1 MQKQL
6 SEREKRTLNELLQV
20 NILSNNQDR
29 LTRQKPG
36 SLKFLT
42 DNLNNNN
49 DDKNISYNNRKS
61 PLTSTAFFQKN
72 RKNNRTQKVLSLKPK
87 RLVKL
92 YGGEIPLKFLG
103 KATLDYP
110 KTFYTRDHD
119 EFERKINSTGKK
131 SKGPNSIENEIV
143 NINEETEFKASSGI
157 KFAQHSNNFYKL
169 KKNIDLI
176 SENRKRSYENLF
188 NKLVKLFDIQAKLF
202 FTEEFEEN
210 NYFSKTTSTF
220 NTLSSQKMS
229 TLNYKNI
236 SEEKSNSA
244 NSSKI
249 KKIISVCF
257 EIGVSMYKFLILI
270 LTELR
275 EKKDENIKLFKKSNE
290 MEIRNNQ
297 IAKEFETLQKYHNR
311 YDVNSKIYLQQCRE
325 NTIKNIKEKFNR
337 KENEYIMNIY
347 KLEEEIRN
355 LTVLLNKNKEYYNKL
370 KETEKEVEKS
380 KRKNEEM
387 KFYFNKELQ
396 EKIIQNANEKDREE
410 ELSNKV
416 QDLEDIIDQ
425 LKKEQEDNKRK
436 EIENNA
442 KVKKIK
448 MIVNEKNEN
457 ILMINEELEWFRR
470 EYDKERFNHNNT
482 KVALQIL
489 ESRIFKDDEK
499 PSEEKV
505 KKEEKE
511 ANKNNTVNKK
521 DKNADK
527 KKEENKGDIKLNL
540 ILSSESND

>member
-6 SEREKRTLNELLQV
+6 TEREKRTLNELLQV
-20 NILSNNQDR
+20 NIFSNNQDR
-29 LTRQKPG
+29 LTRQKPS

-42 DNLNNNN
+42 DNLNNN
-49 DDKNISYNNRKS
+49 DDKNISFNTRRS
-61 PLTSTAFFQKN
+61 PLTSTGFFQKN
-72 RKNNRTQKVLSLKPK
+72 KKNNRTQKVLSFKPK

-103 KATLDYP
+103 KSKLDYP
-110 KTFYTRDHD
+110 KTFYTKDYD
-119 EFERKINSTGKK
+119 DFERKLNSTGKK
-131 SKGPNSIENEIV
+131 SKGTNSIENEIV
-143 NINEETEFKASSGI
+143 NINEETEFKASSGV

-169 KKNIDLI
+169 KKNIDLV

-188 NKLVKLFDIQAKLF
+188 NKLVKLFDIQGKLF
-202 FTEEFEEN
+202 FTEEFEDN

-220 NTLSSQKMS
+220 NTLSSQKIG
-229 TLNYKNI
+229 TLTYKNL
-236 SEEKSNSA
+236 SEEKSNNA
-244 NSSKI
+244 TSSKL
-249 KKIISVCF
+249 KKIISVSF
-257 EIGVSMYKFLILI
+257 EIGVSMYKFLNLI

-275 EKKDENIKLFKKSNE
+275 EKKDENIKLIKKSNE
-290 MEIRNNQ
+290 QEIRNNQ
-297 IAKEFETLQKYHNR
+297 IAKEFESLQKYHNR
-311 YDVNSKIYLQQCRE
+311 YDVNSKIYLQQSRE
-325 NTIKNIKEKFNR
+325 NTIKNIKEKFNK
-337 KENEYIMNIY
+337 KENEYILNIY

-355 LTVLLNKNKEYYNKL
+355 LTVLLNKNKEYYNKF

-396 EKIIQNANEKDREE
+396 ERIIQNANEKDREE

-416 QDLEDIIDQ
+416 QELEDTIDQ

-442 KVKKIK
+442 KVKKIR

-470 EYDKERFNHNNT
+470 EYDKEKFNHNNT

-499 PSEEKV
+499 PSEEKA
-505 KKEEKE
+505 KKEENE
-511 ANKNNTVNKK
+511 ANKNSTVNKK
-521 DKNADK
+521 NDKNVDK
-527 KKEENKGDIKLNL
+527 KKEYNKEEIKLDLN
-540 ILSSESND
+540 ISSESND

>member
-29 LTRQKPG
+29 LTRQKPS

-49 DDKNISYNNRKS
+49 DEKNISYNHRKS
-61 PLTSTAFFQKN
+61 PLTSTGFYQKN
-72 RKNNRTQKVLSLKPK
+72 KKYNRTQKVLSFKPK
-87 RLVKL
+87 RLVKF

-103 KATLDYP
+103 KANLDYP
-110 KTFYTRDHD
+110 KTFYTREHD
-119 EFERKINSTGKK
+119 EFERKLNSTGKK
-131 SKGPNSIENEIV
+131 SKGQNHIENEIV
-143 NINEETEFKASSGI
+143 NINEETEFKASSSV

-169 KKNIDLI
+169 KKNIDLL
-176 SENRKRSYENLF
+176 SDSRKRSYENLF

-202 FTEEFEEN
+202 FTEEFEDN
-210 NYFSKTTSTF
+210 NYFSKTASTF
-220 NTLSSQKMS
+220 NTLSSQKIS
-229 TLNYKNI
+229 TINYKNI
-236 SEEKSNSA
+236 SEEKSNNA
-244 NSSKI
+244 VSSKI

-257 EIGVSMYKFLILI
+257 EIEVAMYKFLNLI

-275 EKKDENIKLFKKSNE
+275 EKKDENIKLFKRSNE
-290 MEIRNNQ
+290 QEIRNNQ
-297 IAKEFETLQKYHNR
+297 ITKEFETLQKYHNR

-325 NTIKNIKEKFNR
+325 NTIKNIKEKFNK
-337 KENEYIMNIY
+337 KENEYILNIY

-355 LTVLLNKNKEYYNKL
+355 LTVLLNKNKIYYNKL

-380 KRKNEEM
+380 KKKNEEM
-387 KFYFNKELQ
+387 KFYYNKELQ
-396 EKIIQNANEKDREE
+396 ERIIQNANEKDREE
-410 ELSNKV
+410 ELINKV
-416 QDLEDIIDQ
+416 QELEDTIDQ

-442 KVKKIK
+442 KVKKIR

-489 ESRIFKDDEK
+489 ESRIFKEEEK
-499 PSEEKV
+499 PSEEKT
-505 KKEEKE
+505 KKEENE
-511 ANKNNTVNKK
+511 ANKNKTVNKN

-527 KKEENKGDIKLNL
+527 KKAENKGEIELNL
-540 ILSSESND
+540 NISSESND

>member
-20 NILSNNQDR
+20 NIISNNQDK
-29 LTRQKPG
+29 LTRQKPT

-42 DNLNNNN
+42 DDLNSNN
-49 DDKNISYNNRKS
+49 DDRITSYNNRRS
-61 PLTSTAFFQKN
+61 PLTSTGFFHKN
-72 RKNNRTQKVLSLKPK
+72 KKNNRTQKVLSFKPK

-92 YGGEIPLKFLG
+92 YGGEIPLKLLG
-103 KATLDYP
+103 KANLDYP
-110 KTFYTRDHD
+110 KTFYTREHD
-119 EFERKINSTGKK
+119 EFERKLNSTGKK
-131 SKGPNSIENEIV
+131 SKGPNSLENEIA
-143 NINEETEFKASSGI
+143 NINEETEFKASSGV
-157 KFAQHSNNFYKL
+157 KFAQQSNNFYKL
-169 KKNIDLI
+169 KKNIDLV
-176 SENRKRSYENLF
+176 SEGRKRSYENLF
-188 NKLVKLFDIQAKLF
+188 NKIVKLFDIQAKLF
-202 FTEEFEEN
+202 FTEDFEDN
-210 NYFSKTTSTF
+210 NYFSKTASTF

-229 TLNYKNI
+229 ALNYKSI
-236 SEEKSNSA
+236 SEEKSHNA
-244 NSSKI
+244 IPSKI

-257 EIGVSMYKFLILI
+257 EIGVSLYKFLSLI
-270 LTELR
+270 LNELR

-290 MEIRNNQ
+290 QEIRNNQ

-337 KENEYIMNIY
+337 KENEYILNIY

-396 EKIIQNANEKDREE
+396 ERIIQNANEKDREE

-416 QDLEDIIDQ
+416 QELEETIDQ
-425 LKKEQEDNKRK
+425 LKKEQEENKRK

-442 KVKKIK
+442 KVKKIR

-470 EYDKERFNHNNT
+470 EYDKERSNHNNT

-499 PSEEKV
+499 PTEERA
-505 KKEEKE
+505 KKEENDN
-511 ANKNNTVNKK
+511 NKNNTVNKN
-521 DKNADK
+521 DKNANK
-527 KKEENKGDIKLNL
+527 KNNEKEEEIKLNL
-540 ILSSESND
+540 NISSESND